1 MACWPRLSNVNVNSD
16 VSGSGATSAD
26 ELEKLANLQQRGALT
41 DEEFQAESRK
51 LLA

>member
-1 MACWPRLSNVNVNSD
+1 MLASLIQCECQQRRFRIRSY
-16 VSGSGATSAD
+16 SAD

-41 DEEFQAESRK
+41 DEEFQAENSK